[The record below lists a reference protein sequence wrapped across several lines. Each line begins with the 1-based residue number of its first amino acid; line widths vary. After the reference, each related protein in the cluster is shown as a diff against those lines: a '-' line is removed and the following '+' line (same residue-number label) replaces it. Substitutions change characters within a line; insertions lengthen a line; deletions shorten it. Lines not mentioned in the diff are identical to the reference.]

1 MRCTA
6 EQPSVSV
13 EDPEWVTDAGQ
24 ADGGRSVSDALRRL
38 IRDIVRAVRAAEE
51 RQIGFL
57 LNRFA
62 ADADADMPAL
72 FALRDALAE
81 AADHRG
87 RRHP

>member
-13 EDPEWVTDAGQ
+13 EDPERVTDAGQ

-62 ADADADMPAL
+62 ADADLPAL

-81 AADHRG
+81 AAVPHG
-87 RRHP
+87 RRRP